1 MSFFQITN
9 RSLPGIRGYI
19 RRNPVFRQ
27 TSSPVRPS
35 ADELVRLTQE
45 ALRAGQI
52 KTGDEFP
59 IPGEMARETG
69 ATIFD
74 CLEAVGVLLKGGS
87 IQQDSEGR
95 LSVAPNEEYTVVRS
109 LAG

>member
-1 MSFFQITN
+1 
-9 RSLPGIRGYI
+9 
-19 RRNPVFRQ
+19 
-27 TSSPVRPS
+27 
-35 ADELVRLTQE
+35 
-45 ALRAGQI
+45 
-52 KTGDEFP
+52 
-59 IPGEMARETG
+59 MARETG